1 MGSNVEKLVNL
12 FGGEDPVKK
21 PSITE
26 DILSEALQD
35 FKKARRDEALSRA
48 RDVIKKAVEL
58 REQKHKLD
66 QEYNKQSKKFED
78 ELGKL
83 LSQLRANV
91 EQTVSD
97 VPVQEKTE

>member
-1 MGSNVEKLVNL
+1 MASNVEKLVGL
-12 FGGEDPVKK
+12 FGGEDPAKK

-35 FKKARRDEALSRA
+35 FKKARRDEALNRA

-83 LSQLRANV
+83 LSQLRTSV
-91 EQTVSD
+91 EQSVSD
-97 VPVQEKTE
+97 TVAEKTE